1 MRILRT
7 LLLAGI
13 AAASVAIPAAA
24 QEVVNVAGVQATRIV
39 IAPPQTP
46 IEKII
51 KSELS
56 DAYATARRGTRAHD
70 QAQKLYFFYGARHFE
85 PLWLTASAD
94 GAVAFSPK
102 AEAIMAVFR
111 HSTLEGFDPADYL
124 TPALDVD
131 AAGNDPQKL
140 AALETAFS
148 AATMRYAQDAYGG
161 RVDPLEVNSEWPIEP
176 KRVNAAELLI
186 ELARSDRPEAILAAL
201 SPHSREFLA
210 LKAALARFY
219 GSDEIVD
226 SAVTIP
232 EGPNLRPGMQDDR
245 VTLLRQRLDVPE
257 PEIPETASSDA
268 QARVDINYDAPLV
281 AAVRAFQESLGLTAD
296 GIVGPATVAALNGG
310 AATTKEDIIAN
321 MERWR
326 WEPEDMGDFQ
336 VLVNIPEFRLGIY
349 DHGRLAYSTRVV
361 VGRPQNQ
368 TPVFNNSIKHI
379 VVNPYWNVPPSIATN
394 EIKPHLLA
402 NPGYLASQNMEM
414 LYGGKVVN
422 ASAIDWTTTN
432 INNFHVRQKPGGGN
446 ALGQIKF
453 LFPNEHDVY
462 LHDTPSK
469 SLFARSYRAYSHG
482 CVRVQNPMEF
492 ADALLRTSN
501 PQITVASLESL
512 FGPTEKWVN
521 IPNDV
526 PVHIAYFTLRVD
538 EDGTIRS
545 YGDVYGMNKRLKELL
560 GLSQDPALA
569 G

>member
-1 MRILRT
+1 MRSFKA
-7 LLLAGI
+7 LLLAGF
-13 AAASVAIPAAA
+13 AATSLAIPAVA
-24 QEVVNVAGVQATRIV
+24 QEIVNVAGVQATRIV

-46 IEKII
+46 LEKII
-51 KSELS
+51 KQELS
-56 DAYATARRGTRAHD
+56 DAYSTAKRGTRAYD

-85 PLWLTASAD
+85 PLWLTTAAD

-102 AEAIMAVFR
+102 AEAIMSVFR
-111 HSTLEGFDPADYL
+111 KSTLEGFNPADYL
-124 TPALDVD
+124 TPALDVA
-131 AAGNDPQKL
+131 AAGADPEKL

-148 AATMRYAQDAYGG
+148 AATIRYAQDAYGG
-161 RVDPLEVNSEWPIEP
+161 RVNPLDVNSTWTIEP

-186 ELARSDRPEAILAAL
+186 DLAKSDDPQAILADL
-201 SPHSREFLA
+201 SPHSREFLT
-210 LKAALARFY
+210 LKAALAKFY
-219 GSDEIVD
+219 GGDEIVD

-232 EGPNLRPGMQDDR
+232 EGPMLRPGMQDDR

-268 QARVDINYDAPLV
+268 QAKVDINYDAPLV
-281 AAVRAFQESLGLTAD
+281 TAVKAFQESLGLTAD

-326 WEPEDMGDFQ
+326 WEPDDLGDFN
-336 VLVNIPEFRLGIY
+336 VFVNIPEFRLGIY
-349 DHGRLAYSTRVV
+349 DHGKLAYSTRVV

-379 VVNPYWNVPPSIATN
+379 VVNPYWNVPPSIAVN
-394 EIKPHLLA
+394 EIKPNLMA

-422 ASAIDWTTTN
+422 AAAIDWTTTN
-432 INNFHVRQKPGGGN
+432 INSFHVRQKPGGGN

-469 SLFARSYRAYSHG
+469 SLFSRSYRAYSHG

-501 PQITVASLESL
+501 PQITAASLESL

-521 IPNDV
+521 IANHV

-545 YGDVYGMNKRLKELL
+545 YGDVYGMNKRMKELL
-560 GLSQDPALA
+560 GLSLQPDPA